1 MRNSALKNKMD
12 VFHNDFQGRAKIKA
26 AILLISSTFL
36 FSLSAHAAEPM
47 SNTKN
52 TIKPISMNQ
61 ASINTTAI
69 NTSAIN
75 LAIMAENP
83 TVLSETQRVTRAKT
97 NTLTPKTNQ
106 TKANQAKT
114 DQAIYSEDA
123 IHHPVWAK
131 NGMVATQEALASDIG
146 LKILKDGGNAVD
158 AAVAVG
164 FALAVTLPRA
174 GNIGGGGFMMVYDAK
189 QGKTVALDYREKAP
203 SSASRDMYL
212 DKDSNAVSDLSQYH
226 GLAVGVPGTVAG
238 LLKALEDHGTMS
250 RGQVMA
256 PAIGLAENGIEVTAG
271 LSESLTALSDRMQ
284 KWPST
289 KKIFFKPDGSAYQP
303 GERLKQPEL
312 AHSLKLIAAKGA
324 DGFYKGETARKLV
337 KAVNEAGGSMSLK
350 DLENYEAIAREPV
363 KGNYRGYEIVS
374 MPPPSSGGI
383 HIVQILN
390 ILEGYPLKDY
400 GQNSAQTIHLMA
412 EAMQLA
418 YADRAEYLGDSDF
431 IDVPAS
437 GLTSQ
442 AYADKLR
449 TLINPNKATPAA
461 TIKAN
466 NPLPY
471 ESDQTTH
478 FSIVDKDGNAVANTY
493 TLNFSY
499 GTGLVAEGT
508 GILLNNEMDD
518 FSAKPGVP
526 NGYGLLGG
534 EANAV
539 AANKRPLSSMSPTLV
554 FKDSKPYIVTGS
566 PGGSRIITTVTQI
579 ISNVIDHDM
588 NIAEAT
594 HAPRIHDQWL
604 PDEIRVEKALN
615 IDTVK
620 KLESMGH
627 TVSPKSAMGSTQSI
641 MMTPNG
647 VYGSS
652 DPRIVDAAVV
662 GY

>member
-1 MRNSALKNKMD
+1 MSPSLSHQHRITQQKKPKTHNQLKSSAALITSAL
-12 VFHNDFQGRAKIKA
+12 
-26 AILLISSTFL
+26 LLSV
-36 FSLSAHAAEPM
+36 SAHAIDPTVSANSPTV
-47 SNTKN
+47 NHT
-52 TIKPISMNQ
+52 
-61 ASINTTAI
+61 SIDTNAL
-69 NTSAIN
+69 N
-75 LAIMAENP
+75 LAIMTDNP
-83 TVLSETQRVTRAKT
+83 TVISETKRITRAKT
-97 NTLTPKTNQ
+97 TTLTTTSNNATSNNTN
-106 TKANQAKT
+106 N

-146 LKILKDGGNAVD
+146 LQILKDGGNAVD
-158 AAVAVG
+158 AGVAVG

-174 GNIGGGGFMMVYDAK
+174 GNIGGGGFMMIYDAK
-189 QGKTVALDYREKAP
+189 QDKTVALDYREKAP
-203 SSASRDMYL
+203 GSASRDMYL
-212 DKDSNAVSDLSQYH
+212 DDEGNAVSDLSRYH

-238 LLKALEDHGTMS
+238 LLKALEEHGTMS
-250 RGQVMA
+250 REQVMA
-256 PAIGLAENGIEVTAG
+256 PAIALAEDGIEVTAG
-271 LSESLTALSDRMQ
+271 LSESLTALSDRLQ

-289 KKIFFKPDGSAYQP
+289 KKVFFKPDGSAYQP

-312 AHSLKLIAAKGA
+312 ARSLKRIAVQGA
-324 DGFYKGETARKLV
+324 DGFYKGKTARDIV
-337 KAVNEAGGSMSLK
+337 KAVNEAGGSMSLQ
-350 DLENYEAIAREPV
+350 DLADYEAIARVPV
-363 KGNYRGYEIVS
+363 KGDYRGYEIVS

-383 HIVQILN
+383 HIIEILN
-390 ILEGYPLKDY
+390 ILEGYPLGDY

-418 YADRAEYLGDSDF
+418 YADRAEHLGDSDF
-431 IDVPAS
+431 IDVPTS

-449 TLINPNKATPAA
+449 TLIDPNKATPAA

-478 FSIVDKDGNAVANTY
+478 FSIVDKDGNAIANTY

-499 GTGLVAEGT
+499 GTGLVADGT

-526 NGYGLLGG
+526 NGYGLIGG
-534 EANAV
+534 DANAV
-539 AANKRPLSSMSPTLV
+539 EANKRPLSSMSPTLV
-554 FKDSKPYIVTGS
+554 FKDNKPYIVTGS

-604 PDEIRVEKALN
+604 PDEIRIEKALN
-615 IDTVK
+615 VDTVK

-641 MMTPNG
+641 MLTPNG
-647 VYGSS
+647 LYGSS

>member
-1 MRNSALKNKMD
+1 MPKLSSQFCNDVMRAQNPQNKTLVKTTLKSTM
-12 VFHNDFQGRAKIKA
+12 
-26 AILLISSTFL
+26 LLISSTL
-36 FSLSAHAAEPM
+36 LLSVSAHALEPV
-47 SNTKN
+47 SPTDAN
-52 TIKPISMNQ
+52 
-61 ASINTTAI
+61 SINNTSI

-75 LAIMAENP
+75 LAIMADNP
-83 TVLSETQRVTRAKT
+83 TVLSETKRITRAKT
-97 NTLTPKTNQ
+97 NALTSTTSN
-106 TKANQAKT
+106 AKV
-114 DQAIYSEDA
+114 DEAIYSEDA

-158 AAVAVG
+158 AGVAVG

-174 GNIGGGGFMMVYDAK
+174 GNIGGGGFMMIYDAK

-212 DKDSNAVSDLSQYH
+212 DEEGNAVSDLSRYH

-256 PAIGLAENGIEVTAG
+256 PAIALAEDGIEVTAG
-271 LSESLTALSDRMQ
+271 LSESLTALTDRLQ

-312 AHSLKLIAAKGA
+312 ARSLKLIAAQGA
-324 DGFYKGETARKLV
+324 DGFYKGETATKLV
-337 KAVNEAGGSMSLK
+337 KAVNDAGGSMSLQ
-350 DLENYEAIAREPV
+350 DLANYEAIAREPV
-363 KGNYRGYEIVS
+363 KGDYRGYEIVS

-431 IDVPAS
+431 IDVPTS

-449 TLINPNKATPAA
+449 TLINPNQATPAA

-478 FSIVDKDGNAVANTY
+478 FSIVDKDGNAIANTY

-539 AANKRPLSSMSPTLV
+539 EANKRPLSSMSPTLV
-554 FKDSKPYIVTGS
+554 FKDNKPFIVTGS

-604 PDEIRVEKALN
+604 PDEIRIEKALN
-615 IDTVK
+615 VDTIK

-627 TVSPKSAMGSTQSI
+627 TVSPQAAMGSTQSI
-641 MMTPNG
+641 MLTPKG

>member
-1 MRNSALKNKMD
+1 MS
-12 VFHNDFQGRAKIKA
+12 Q
-26 AILLISSTFL
+26 LLSRHHRT
-36 FSLSAHAAEPM
+36 AQQR
-47 SNTKN
+47 
-52 TIKPISMNQ
+52 KPK
-61 ASINTTAI
+61 INTLLKSSVVLITSTLLLSISAQAVESTTSVSNATVNNTSI

-75 LAIMAENP
+75 LAIMADSP
-83 TVLSETQRVTRAKT
+83 TVLSETKRITRAKT
-97 NTLTPKTNQ
+97 NTLSTTSNNANHANNTN
-106 TKANQAKT
+106 N

-146 LKILKDGGNAVD
+146 LQILKEGGNAVD
-158 AAVAVG
+158 AGVAVG

-174 GNIGGGGFMMVYDAK
+174 GNIGGGGFMMIYDAK

-212 DKDSNAVSDLSQYH
+212 DKEGNAVSDLSRYH

-238 LLKALEDHGTMS
+238 LLKALEEHGTMS
-250 RGQVMA
+250 REQVMA
-256 PAIGLAENGIEVTAG
+256 PAIALAEDGIEVTAG
-271 LSESLTALSDRMQ
+271 LSESLTALSDRLQ

-289 KKIFFKPDGSAYQP
+289 KKVFFKPDGSAYQP

-312 AHSLKLIAAKGA
+312 ARSLKRISVQGT
-324 DGFYKGETARKLV
+324 DGFYKGETAQKLV
-337 KAVNEAGGSMSLK
+337 KAVNEAGGSMSLQ
-350 DLENYEAIAREPV
+350 DLANYQAIAREPV
-363 KGNYRGYEIVS
+363 KGDYRGYEIVS

-418 YADRAEYLGDSDF
+418 YADRAEYLGDADF
-431 IDVPAS
+431 INVPAS

-449 TLINPNKATPAA
+449 TLIDPNKATPAV

-478 FSIVDKDGNAVANTY
+478 FSIVDKEGNAIANTY

-499 GTGLVAEGT
+499 GTGLVADGT

-534 EANAV
+534 DANAV
-539 AANKRPLSSMSPTLV
+539 EANKRPLSSMSPTLV

-641 MMTPNG
+641 MLTPNG